1 MSRGAVLGGDSV
13 MKASTGLEARLGELA
28 VAGWWEIGDGTLR
41 EVDGESAGGMSVEG
55 GGDGWAESLRAWY

>member
-1 MSRGAVLGGDSV
+1 
-13 MKASTGLEARLGELA
+13 MKASTGLEARLGELV